1 MIHINPY
8 RINYDEIIK
17 TIASN
22 LRDSFKTLL
31 SKAKF
36 DRTFKATVV
45 GNIKGNKYQVIYK
58 GETYTVT
65 SDVALSTDQVVR
77 VCAPQNNW
85 SELFVVISGSGGSSG
100 GGDVPT
106 GAYVSGVKGE
116 EDTVYRTGQVEIT
129 RESLGLENVEN
140 KSAKTII
147 SEITSEDITNA
158 LGFSPIDT
166 ESDEYK
172 SLVSNSHTH
181 ENKSILDT
189 ITSTLIGN
197 WNSAVTHISDTVKH
211 ITSAE
216 RIKWNAASSQAHG
229 HDNKNVL
236 DEIASDDLTNWNKPA
251 FGNVTVGETTIASE
265 TKGDTFK
272 ITAGNHVTIEADEET
287 KEITIS
293 AEGEKYEV
301 ADSEND
307 GLMSSEDKVKL
318 DTIAEGA
325 TKTIVDSE
333 LSEES
338 TNPVQNKVILS
349 ELNKK
354 ERKIIQVT
362 NAEYEAM
369 YNAGTLD
376 EEAYY
381 LTTDDDT
388 NNLIASTTGYFTL
401 AMDGWD
407 LVAYYNEND
416 TPPPISFDPETWN
429 IYYEV
434 DDGTNDGTDGTD
446 GSDETDSE
454 TDNSGTDDSGESDVE
469 NTENTDNTENTGEG
483 ME

>member
-22 LRDSFKTLL
+22 LRDSFKILL
-31 SKAKF
+31 NKAKF

-65 SDVALSTDQVVR
+65 SEVALSTDQVVR

-85 SELFVVISGSGGSSG
+85 SELFVVISGTGGSSG

-129 RESLGLENVEN
+129 RESLGLGNVEN
-140 KSAKTII
+140 KSAQTII
-147 SEITSEDITNA
+147 SEITKDNIETA
-158 LGFSPIDT
+158 LGYSPINT
-166 ESDEYK
+166 ESEEYK
-172 SLVSNSHTH
+172 GLVSNSHTH
-181 ENKSILDT
+181 SNKTILDT
-189 ITSTLIGN
+189 ITSTLIDG

-216 RIKWNAASSQAHG
+216 RIKWNAASEQAHS
-229 HDNKNVL
+229 HDNKSVL
-236 DEIASDDLTNWNKPA
+236 DEITSDDLTNWDSSA
-251 FGNVTVGETTIASE
+251 FGNVTVGETTITSG
-265 TKGDTFK
+265 TKSDTLK
-272 ITAGNHVTIEADEET
+272 ITAGSHVTITPNTET

-301 ADSEND
+301 ADSENN

-318 DTIAEGA
+318 DTIEEGA

-333 LSEES
+333 LSNES
-338 TNPVQNKVILS
+338 TNPVQNKTILS

-369 YNAGTLD
+369 YAAGTLD

-388 NNLIASTTGYFTL
+388 NNLIANVSGFFTL

-407 LVAYYNEND
+407 LVAYYNDSESA

-429 IYYEV
+429 LYYEI
-434 DDGTNDGTDGTD
+434 DEGTDSG
-446 GSDETDSE
+446 
-454 TDNSGTDDSGESDVE
+454 TDNSGESETNSSGNTEENIDNIDSTENVE
-469 NTENTDNTENTGEG
+469 NDENTGEG
-483 ME
+483 V